1 MYEPKMGTYTELWS
15 GLGSKEKTGDGGKL
29 AIPWGKVAFLST
41 KAYSGKHEDEAGGR
55 HKGCS

>member
-1 MYEPKMGTYTELWS
+1 MGTYTELWN